1 MSPDPLLDP
10 ILRRLERRFDSL
22 RAKLVVEHEGRWAL
36 LFDRGRRLVPELH
49 VLGDQWEAIRAGYLD
64 PGHRRFC
71 VKQIV
76 RVDEP
81 VFA

>member
-10 ILRRLERRFDSL
+10 ILARLERRFDWL
-22 RAKLVVEHEGRWAL
+22 RAKLVVEHEGQWAL

-49 VLGDQWEAIRAGYLD
+49 ILDDEWDAIRSGYAD
-64 PGHRRFC
+64 PDLRRFC
-71 VKQIV
+71 VKQV
-76 RVDEP
+76 ASVDEP